1 MRALIFSDNPGPGSQ
16 TISYIRGK
24 MEADVVVPV
33 EIKEKI
39 VSYGAGKIY
48 AFKGPLDSGNVSKK
62 LSEIFK
68 SGYDYLFIDSTIL
81 GREVAGYLTAT
92 EGQMCVAEI
101 TSFETTG
108 QIVKTKRYFYGGKS
122 VLEEESSSRIFT
134 VAPGI
139 ADAKATDA
147 KSPVEEVDLTAP
159 TLNVEKT
166 EAKTSTGVDITAAKI
181 IVSVGRGLGK
191 KDGLKQL
198 EPLTKAL
205 GAEFAGSRPVCSDLQ
220 WLGEERWVGISG
232 KKVSPKVY
240 LAMGISGQIQHIAGI
255 RGSKY
260 IIAVNKDKSA
270 PIFEECDYGIVG
282 DLYQVA
288 SKILASLT
296 Q

>member
-1 MRALIFSDNPGPGSQ
+1 
-16 TISYIRGK
+16 
-24 MEADVVVPV
+24 MEADVAVPS
-33 EIKEKI
+33 EIKEKM
-39 VSYGAGKIY
+39 VSYGAGKVY
-48 AFKGPLDSGNVSKK
+48 ALKGPMDSGNVSKK
-62 LSEIFK
+62 VSELFK
-68 SGYDYLFIDSTIL
+68 SGYDFLFIDSTIL
-81 GREVAGYLTAT
+81 GREVAGYLTMA
-92 EGQMCVAEI
+92 EGQKCVAEI
-101 TSFETTG
+101 TSFEATG
-108 QIVKTKRYFYGGKS
+108 QTVRTRRYFYGGKS
-122 VLEEESSSRIFT
+122 VLEEESSSKIFT

-139 ADAKATDA
+139 AEAKTVDA
-147 KSPVEEVDLTAP
+147 KSPVEEVELAAP
-159 TLNVEKT
+159 TVSVEKT
-166 EAKTSTGVDITAAKI
+166 EAKSSTGVDITAAKI

-288 SKILASLT
+288 SKILASLSK
-296 Q
+296 